1 MTYHGKKDVEVA
13 GLWLEKKKKKKKKGK
28 SYKSDVGA
36 RDLIVLIEG

>member
-1 MTYHGKKDVEVA
+1 LAGKE
-13 GLWLEKKKKKKKKGK
+13 KKKKKKGK

>member
-1 MTYHGKKDVEVA
+1 MVKRMLRLLGFGWKR
-13 GLWLEKKKKKKKKGK
+13 KKKKKKGK